1 MCKLWY
7 NIQVATYGPGSWLFP
22 WLVCHNVEV
31 RMRTETCIVRASEK
45 KHVFPSAQLRLSL
58 VLGGWLQIEKY
69 PINVGF
75 LAENLPGFFFFR
87 LFFASL
93 SSKKHIFFNRYVWRV
108 HVWGIKYY
116 YGFLPVFIIVLAG
129 NVSDFYIF
137 GIWRRCRQI
146 TAYGTTFSIVM
157 KQRAHCLISK

>member
-75 LAENLPGFFFFR
+75 LAENLPGFFFSDCSLR
-87 LFFASL
+87 L
-93 SSKKHIFFNRYVWRV
+93 Y
-108 HVWGIKYY
+108 
-116 YGFLPVFIIVLAG
+116 
-129 NVSDFYIF
+129 
-137 GIWRRCRQI
+137 RRKNI
-146 TAYGTTFSIVM
+146 YSSIVM
-157 KQRAHCLISK
+157 SGGCTFEGSNIIMGFYRFSLLSSLEMFLIFIFSEFDGDVGK